1 MFAVRCKLRWS
12 VAVTAVGSSS
22 TSLARPTLPGS
33 PSRCLGTWASSETSR
48 DEGEGDSS
56 VSHRGP
62 PKHKPVAYRY
72 KPLAYGPTTVSYA
85 DILRRAMSTPI
96 TDSRR
101 VLNRVR
107 RALPPRPQDQ
117 SESSPTEDASEDAS
131 VQPEE
136 GSLPLDHV
144 LSRSLRFLTTSS
156 GQIQGALSAVTEDI
170 SSDAVPDLYPRDF
183 ATIRAHHLGRWY
195 ARTLAFKHEHGA
207 IKYYLNAVVSSTK
220 KARNIIISNH
230 LKSINEWLNAEK
242 RALDHAIHEHQPE
255 LEAAVYTTVC
265 ELRAARRAHQWH
277 KVWTLERRVAST
289 ASMFLPRTPFLSASA
304 DLLLNMDDGR
314 LTEISMSRMAEWD
327 DSYQHMYEEDMHTR
341 KQMDLNGKQ
350 MNLLKRNS
358 PIFTAKCPTTDAKE
372 LIVIRQDQS
381 MPPTPLWPRSGSPVV
396 LADGHTPA
404 ELDPEGMPHKLK
416 QEIAR
421 TPSGR
426 KWISRNKGRTGNGPR
441 IKKPATSLTQ
451 HAS

>member
-1 MFAVRCKLRWS
+1 MFTVRSKLRWS
-12 VAVTAVGSSS
+12 VTVTAVGSSS
-22 TSLARPTLPGS
+22 TSLARPTFPGS
-33 PSRCLGTWASSETSR
+33 PSRCLGTLASSETSR

-101 VLNRVR
+101 ILNRIR
-107 RALPPRPQDQ
+107 RALPPRPRDQ
-117 SESSPTEDASEDAS
+117 SESSRTEDVSEDAS

-220 KARNIIISNH
+220 KARNI
-230 LKSINEWLNAEK
+230 SIYIRLNSVNTRLGAQK
-242 RALDHAIHEHQPE
+242 RALARAIHEHQTE
-255 LEAAVYTTVC
+255 LEAAVYTMVC
-265 ELRAARRAHQWH
+265 ELRAARRAQQWH
-277 KVWTLERRVAST
+277 KLWTLERRVAAT
-289 ASMFLPRTPFLSASA
+289 ASMFLQRTPLLPASP
-304 DLLLNMDDGR
+304 DLHLNMDDGR

-327 DSYQHMYEEDMHTR
+327 DSYQNMYEEDMHTR
-341 KQMDLNGKQ
+341 KQVNLTGKQ
-350 MNLLKRNS
+350 MDQLKRNS
-358 PIFTAKCPTTDAKE
+358 TVFAAKCPTTNAQE

-381 MPPTPLWPRSGSPVV
+381 MPPSPLWPRSGSPVV

-421 TPSGR
+421 TPGGR